1 MRFNSLS
8 IRRKLSLVVLAATV
22 LALVMACGGLAIY
35 ERTRFRASIVSEL
48 TTLSDTLGANS
59 AAALVFD
66 DQKTAQEMLHALQAE
81 PHVIAACLYDIDD
94 GETIFAEYRR
104 PGVPQ
109 GFRMPAWST
118 PGHHFDAQSVTL
130 RRDLFLNGERVGS
143 IAIVSDLIGF
153 KEQLTGYT
161 KVAILLLI
169 VSVVLTSLVSTR
181 LLRIVSDPILQVSEV
196 AGRVS
201 REEDYS
207 LRALSHSN
215 DELGIL
221 VTAFNQMLE
230 RIQQRDLALKHA
242 NEDLETRVQQRTA
255 ALQREIAE
263 RQHVEDEL
271 RWKTAFL
278 EAQVNATVDGILVVS
293 AENKRLLHNQ
303 QLVKQWNVPQEI
315 IDDTDDSSLFNYAL
329 NLTKDPEQFK
339 ARVGYLNEHPDEVS
353 RDELEFKNGLV
364 LDRYSAPVRG
374 KDGEYYGRVWTFRD
388 ITQRK
393 QTEAALL
400 RAKIA
405 AEAANQAK
413 SEFLANMSHEIRTPL
428 NGVIGM
434 AELALDSK
442 PDPVQQEYLE
452 TIKYSADT
460 LLTVIND
467 VLDFSKI
474 EAGKLDLEAFDFN
487 LRDALEETMKPL
499 ALRADEKGIE
509 LLCDIASDVPEM
521 VQGDCSRLRQV
532 ILNLLG
538 NALKF
543 THRGE
548 VALKVE
554 VESQEHDNRL
564 IRFTIRDTGIGIAP
578 EKRES
583 IFDPFTQAD
592 TSTTR
597 KYGGTG
603 LGLTISARLVSMM
616 GGKIWFESELGRGT
630 QFHFTARLKAL
641 PCQEQADVNI
651 PAEIL
656 RGMSVLIV
664 DDNATNRRILRE
676 MLSRWE
682 MRPHEAEGGTQAL
695 VQLISAHTAGNPYR
709 LVLTDMH
716 MPSMDGFTLVEQV
729 RQVPGLST
737 IAIMMLTSAGH
748 LGDAERCK
756 KLGITSYLLKP
767 VRKWE
772 LLNSILKIVGEA
784 DSIRPRTETVQDH
797 GAPSSTP
804 LHILLAEDNRVN
816 QRVAVR
822 VLEKMG
828 HSVVLANNGKEAL
841 STLATQQF
849 DLVLM
854 DLQMPEMDGLTATKQ
869 IREQEIQT
877 QAHLPIIAM
886 TAHALKGDRERCLEG
901 GMDGYV
907 SKPINVKDLKD
918 AIAAVVQGG
927 TIRGIASA
935 RPAEPAITPT
945 GTTAAW
951 NVSETLQ
958 RLGGDVQLLEEVIQ
972 IFLTETPLK
981 LAKLRE
987 AIAQSSPDTME
998 KTAHSLKGELG
1009 YLGITAA
1016 SQRARELEEMG
1027 RKNELENAASAFAAL
1042 EAELIDVLASMRRR
1056 ATSSAEKHL
1065 SAKAGGEQ

>member
-1 MRFNSLS
+1 MAFRDLS
-8 IRRKLSLVVLAATV
+8 IRRKLSLLVLSATV
-22 LALVMACGGLAIY
+22 LALVLACGGLAIY
-35 ERTRFRASIVSEL
+35 ERARFRADIVGEL
-48 TTLSDTLGANS
+48 TTLADTLGANS

-66 DQKTAQEMLHALQAE
+66 DQKTASEMLHALKAE
-81 PHVIAACLYDIDD
+81 PHVIAACLYDEDD
-94 GETIFAEYRR
+94 SGRIFVEYRR
-104 PGVPQ
+104 SDVGA
-109 GFRMPAWST
+109 GFRMPAWSP
-118 PGHHFDAQSVTL
+118 PGYQFDAQSVVL
-130 RRDLFLNGERVGS
+130 HRDVFLNGERNGS
-143 IAIVSDLIGF
+143 IAIVSDLVGF
-153 KEQLTGYT
+153 EERLAGYT
-161 KVAILLLI
+161 KVAVLLLI
-169 VSVVLTSLVSTR
+169 VSLLLTSLVSAR
-181 LLRIVSDPILQVSEV
+181 LLRIVSDPILEISGV
-196 AGRVS
+196 ASRIT

-207 LRALSHSN
+207 LRALARSN

-230 RIQQRDLALKHA
+230 RIQQRDLALKNA

-255 ALQREIAE
+255 ALEQEISD
-263 RQHVEDEL
+263 RKRVEDEL

-278 EAQVNATVDGILVVS
+278 EAQVNATVDGILVVN

-315 IDDTDDSSLFNYAL
+315 IDDTDDASLFNYVL

-339 ARVGYLNEHPDEVS
+339 VRVGYLYEHPDEIS

-364 LDRYSAPVRG
+364 LDRYSAPVLG
-374 KDGEYYGRVWTFRD
+374 KEGQYYGRVWTFRD

-434 AELALDSK
+434 TELALDAK
-442 PDPVQQEYLE
+442 PDAVQREYLE

-487 LRDALEETMKPL
+487 LRDSLEETLKPL

-509 LLCDIASDVPEM
+509 LLCDIAPDVPEM
-521 VQGDCSRLRQV
+521 VQGDSSRLRQV
-532 ILNLLG
+532 VLNLIG
-538 NALKF
+538 NAIKF
-543 THRGE
+543 THQGE

-554 VESQEHDNRL
+554 IESQEQDSHL
-564 IRFTIRDTGIGIAP
+564 IRFTIRDTGIGIPA
-578 EKRES
+578 EKREA
-583 IFDPFTQAD
+583 IFQPFTQAD

-616 GGKIWFESELGRGT
+616 GGKIWFESEPGKGT

-641 PCQEQADVNI
+641 PCQDRTEVVI
-651 PAEIL
+651 PTEIL
-656 RGMSVLIV
+656 RGMNVLIV

-676 MLSRWE
+676 MLVCWE
-682 MRPHEAEGGTQAL
+682 MQPHEAESGAQAL
-695 VQLISAHTAGNPYR
+695 KQLISAQAAGNPYH
-709 LVLTDMH
+709 LILTDMH
-716 MPSMDGFTLVEQV
+716 MPHMDGFTLVEQL

-737 IAIMMLTSAGH
+737 MAIMMLTSTGY

-756 KLGITSYLLKP
+756 KLGITSYLVKP

-772 LLNSILKIVGEA
+772 LLHAILKLLGQTNSIRVSEVA
-784 DSIRPRTETVQDH
+784 VSDHETTLSK
-797 GAPSSTP
+797 G
-804 LHILLAEDNRVN
+804 LCILLVEDNRVN
-816 QRVAVR
+816 QTVAVR

-828 HSVVLANNGKEAL
+828 HSVALANNGKEAL
-841 STLATQQF
+841 SILTRQQF

-854 DLQMPEMDGLTATKQ
+854 DLQMPEMDGLSATRN
-869 IREQEIQT
+869 IREQEKQT
-877 QAHLPIIAM
+877 HSHLPIIAM

-907 SKPINVKDLKD
+907 SKPININELKD
-918 AIAAVVQGG
+918 AIAAVQGG
-927 TIRGIASA
+927 SVSSLDKERKI
-935 RPAEPAITPT
+935 EPDAPPT
-945 GTTAAW
+945 EGAVW
-951 NVSETLQ
+951 NFSETLE
-958 RLGGDVQLLEEVIQ
+958 RLGGDETLLGEVVQ
-972 IFLTETPLK
+972 IFLTETPRK
-981 LAKLRE
+981 LTELRE
-987 AIAQSSPDTME
+987 AISLPDPETVE
-998 KTAHSLKGELG
+998 RTAHSLKGELG
-1009 YLGITAA
+1009 YLGVTSA

-1027 RKNELENAASAFAAL
+1027 RKTDLKEAGSVFTAL
-1042 EAELIDVLASMRRR
+1042 EAELMQVLAAMKNQMR
-1056 ATSSAEKHL
+1056 ASAGKHF
-1065 SAKAGGEQ
+1065 SAQAGAQQ